1 MIIFSNCET
10 PTYLHSA
17 SCESPIPVPV
27 ALMAPVGGTASMWP
41 APLRLIR
48 IVAYA
53 VFLIACTTYSSDF
66 LPHGWSTHYSN
77 GVAYYYNQKT
87 GVTQWERPVVNT
99 LPSPLHQQTRPL
111 HEQNMSPQHKVSVNP
126 HHQHNPYQTA
136 GLNRQQDAISS
147 GNNHR
152 PNNVDHL
159 TRETISSSSLRS
171 RNDSVQGG
179 NLTRPDSSTQLSD
192 VQLFI
197 SKLRFADEQID
208 GLNVIIDDLEEERMQ
223 LLLRKQL
230 NDDKMANLTSA
241 AAVLELAALQEYSV
255 VHDALFAQI
264 KAVEASLNRHSQE
277 LENLQSANS
286 DLERDITSVKETIN
300 VTSSTI
306 SELISNVTIGER
318 ILKEN
323 RDILSQQD
331 RELADE
337 YKNIGLLEEDMRNV
351 AGSSL
356 KRLRQPSF
364 FGRVLEST
372 FPVWAGGKGSLKSGR
387 RAKGREAAALAA
399 VEAAR
404 ELNATVEHIRNNLT
418 VMATNIVSREIAID
432 ELSEQL
438 EERIDEASKRF
449 VHTIMIVGL

>member
-126 HHQHNPYQTA
+126 HHQHNPHQTA

>member
-1 MIIFSNCET
+1 
-10 PTYLHSA
+10 
-17 SCESPIPVPV
+17 
-27 ALMAPVGGTASMWP
+27 MWP

-53 VFLIACTTYSSDF
+53 AFLIACTTYSSDF

-99 LPSPLHQQTRPL
+99 VPSPLHQQTRPL
-111 HEQNMSPQHKVSVNP
+111 HEQNMRPQHEISVNP
-126 HHQHNPYQTA
+126 HHQNNPHQTA
-136 GLNRQQDAISS
+136 GLNRQKDAISS

-159 TRETISSSSLRS
+159 TKEIISSSGLRS

-208 GLNVIIDDLEEERMQ
+208 DLNVIIDDLEEERMQ

-230 NDDKMANLTSA
+230 NDDMMANLTSA

-255 VHDALFAQI
+255 VQDALFAQI
-264 KAVEASLNRHSQE
+264 KAVEASLNRHSRD

-286 DLERDITSVKETIN
+286 DLERDITSVRETIN

-418 VMATNIVSREIAID
+418 VMATNIASREVTID

-449 VHTIMIVGL
+449 VITIMIVVS